1 MTLEQLYEGKNLQ
14 EYYIGKVTQVYRSC
28 SIAQIDNI
36 SVMSDRSK
44 FNKSFLPN
52 TINNF
57 VVVDSTVGVFLG
69 EVFENK
75 ASRKNI
81 FEMSSIADE
90 KPNDYHEI
98 SIDTIAIMRPDSN
111 KFELAGFKT
120 LGITDNV
127 YIATDEIYQLFLKS
141 LEFSNENEEPLPPF
155 ATFINRSQADVTLR
169 PSTLFNRHLMCIG
182 ATNSGKST
190 TALAI
195 LDKLVSSKRKALIID
210 PTGEYRNA
218 FSNDE
223 ITKLTLGVDTTISP
237 SKITMEQWEKLFEA
251 ENSSQG
257 AVLSEAITSLR
268 FMKKIGEDT
277 YYYKVG
283 ENIDEVQENLA
294 SVCNE
299 DTDFNIEL
307 LPEQI
312 QAESV
317 CEPDRDN
324 NYSFKYCY
332 DSLKA
337 NSNASFIQKIQYQMT
352 NTKFLSFF
360 SNDPGMY
367 NLLDVIEEFVHLPE
381 ASLYIDTSSLGA
393 AEGIGGMVIDLVSN
407 FVISRENICP
417 FVFFIDEVHR
427 YAKSR
432 YSDKEFHGGL
442 TLLARE
448 GRKKGI
454 FLYLTTQNPKDVSAV
469 LFGQIGTMLIHRL
482 MLNDEIRVVES
493 HLDDYAIKHVRKL
506 NQGEVILTSVN
517 LLHNMFIHV
526 KKSDRTQYNETP
538 LL

>member
-1 MTLEQLYEGKNLQ
+1 MTLEQLYEGVNLQ
-14 EYYIGKVTQVYRSC
+14 DYYVGVVTQVYRSC
-28 SIAQIDNI
+28 SIAQIDNL

-44 FNKSFLPN
+44 FSGSFLPN

-81 FEMSSIADE
+81 FEMSSIAEE

-98 SIDTIAIMRPDSN
+98 SIDTIAIMKPDSN

-120 LGITDNV
+120 LGITDKV
-127 YIATDEIYQLFLKS
+127 YIATNEIYKLFLSS
-141 LEFSNENEEPLPPF
+141 LEFSGENEEPLPPF
-155 ATFINRSQADVTLR
+155 ATFINRSNADVSLK

-195 LDKLVSSKRKALIID
+195 LDKVVSTGRKALIID

-218 FSNDE
+218 FSDEE

-237 SKITMEQWEKLFEA
+237 GKITMEQWEKLFEA

-268 FMKKIGEDT
+268 FMKKIGEDG

-294 SVCNE
+294 SVSND

-317 CEPDRDN
+317 CEPDRDT

-360 SNDPGMY
+360 SNDPNMY
-367 NLLDVIEEFVHLPE
+367 NLLDVIEDFIHLPN
-381 ASLYIDTSSLGA
+381 ASLYIDTSTLGA
-393 AEGIGGMVIDLVSN
+393 SEGIGGMVIDLVSN
-407 FVISRENICP
+407 FVISRDNICP

-432 YSDKEFHGGL
+432 YSEREFHGGL
-442 TLLARE
+442 TILARE

-454 FLYLTTQNPKDVSAV
+454 FLYLTTQNPKDVSPI

-482 MLNDEIRVVES
+482 MLNDEIHTVES

-526 KKSDRTQYNETP
+526 KKSDRTQYNDTP

>member
-1 MTLEQLYEGKNLQ
+1 MTLEELYQGYNLE
-14 EYYIGKVTQVYRSC
+14 EYYIGKVTQVYRSNC
-28 SIAQIDNI
+28 TAQIDNL
-36 SVMSDRSK
+36 SLMADRSK
-44 FNKSFLPN
+44 FNNSYLPN
-52 TINNF
+52 SINF
-57 VVVDSTVGVFLG
+57 YVIIDSVLGLFLG

-75 ASRKNI
+75 ASRKNV
-81 FEMSSIADE
+81 FDTAGGDAASS
-90 KPNDYHEI
+90 DYMEI
-98 SIDTIAIMRPDSN
+98 QIDTIALMAPDRD
-111 KFELAGFKT
+111 KFDLAGFKT
-120 LGITDNV
+120 LGITDKV
-127 YIATDEIYQLFLKS
+127 YLATNEIYQLFLKS
-141 LEFSNENEEPLPPF
+141 LEFGNEDEEPLPPF
-155 ATFINRSQADVTLR
+155 ATFLNRSEADVILK

-195 LDKLVSSKRKALIID
+195 LDKVVSTKRKALIID
-210 PTGEYRNA
+210 PTGEYKNA
-218 FSNDE
+218 FNDDE
-223 ITKLTLGVDTTISP
+223 ITKLTLGVDTTVSPGKIS
-237 SKITMEQWEKLFEA
+237 MEQWEKLFET

-268 FMKKIGEDT
+268 YMRKIGSDGWYAKIGEDI
-277 YYYKVG
+277 
-283 ENIDEVQENLA
+283 EEVQENIA
-294 SVCNE
+294 SVGKDDVE
-299 DTDFNIEL
+299 FNIEL

-312 QAESV
+312 QAESI

-324 NYSFKYCY
+324 NYNFKYRY
-332 DSLKA
+332 DTLKA
-337 NSNASFIQKIQYQMT
+337 NMNASLIQKIQYQMT
-352 NTKFLSFF
+352 NTRFLSFF
-360 SNDPGMY
+360 SDDPDMY

-381 ASLYIDTSSLGA
+381 ASLYIDTSALGA
-393 AEGIGGMVIDLVSN
+393 AEGIGGMVIDLVST
-407 FVISRENICP
+407 FVMSRDNIAP

-432 YSDKEFHGGL
+432 YSEKEYHGGL

-482 MLNDEIRVVES
+482 MLNDEIRTVES

-526 KKSDRTQYNETP
+526 NKSDRTQHNATP
-538 LL
+538 QL

>member
-1 MTLEQLYEGKNLQ
+1 MTLEELYAGVNIQ
-14 EYYIGKVTQVYRSC
+14 DYYFGKVTQVYRSC
-28 SIAQIDNI
+28 SIAQLDNL
-36 SVMSDRSK
+36 SLLSDRSR
-44 FNKSFLPN
+44 FTKSFLPN

-57 VVVDSTVGVFLG
+57 VVIDSTVGIFLG
-69 EVFENK
+69 EIFENK

-90 KPNDYHEI
+90 KTNDYHEI
-98 SIDTIAIMRPDSN
+98 SIDTIALMKPESD

-127 YIATDEIYQLFLKS
+127 YLATDEIYKIFLSS
-141 LEFSNENEEPLPPF
+141 LEFSHDQEEPLPPF
-155 ATFINRSQADVTLR
+155 ATFINRSQAEVSLK

-195 LDKLVSSKRKALIID
+195 LDKVVSTKRKALIID

-218 FSNDE
+218 FSDDE

-237 SKITMEQWEKLFEA
+237 GKITMEQWEKLFEA

-268 FMKKIGEDT
+268 YMKKVGEDT

-294 SVCNE
+294 SVSND

-360 SNDPGMY
+360 SNDPNMY
-367 NLLDVIEEFVHLPE
+367 NLLDVIEDFVHLPE

-407 FVISRENICP
+407 FVISRDNICP

-482 MLNDEIRVVES
+482 MLNDEIRTVES

-526 KKSDRTQYNETP
+526 SKSDRTQYNNTP

>member
-1 MTLEQLYEGKNLQ
+1 M
-14 EYYIGKVTQVYRSC
+14 
-28 SIAQIDNI
+28 
-36 SVMSDRSK
+36 
-44 FNKSFLPN
+44 
-52 TINNF
+52 
-57 VVVDSTVGVFLG
+57 
-69 EVFENK
+69 
-75 ASRKNI
+75 
-81 FEMSSIADE
+81 
-90 KPNDYHEI
+90 
-98 SIDTIAIMRPDSN
+98 
-111 KFELAGFKT
+111 
-120 LGITDNV
+120 
-127 YIATDEIYQLFLKS
+127 
-141 LEFSNENEEPLPPF
+141 
-155 ATFINRSQADVTLR
+155 
-169 PSTLFNRHLMCIG
+169 
-182 ATNSGKST
+182 
-190 TALAI
+190 
-195 LDKLVSSKRKALIID
+195 
-210 PTGEYRNA
+210 
-218 FSNDE
+218 
-223 ITKLTLGVDTTISP
+223 
-237 SKITMEQWEKLFEA
+237 
-251 ENSSQG
+251 
-257 AVLSEAITSLR
+257 LSEAITSLR
-268 FMKKIGEDT
+268 FMKKIGEDG

-294 SVCNE
+294 SVSND

-317 CEPDRDN
+317 CEPDRDT

-360 SNDPGMY
+360 SNDPNMY
-367 NLLDVIEEFVHLPE
+367 NLLDVIEDFIHLPN
-381 ASLYIDTSSLGA
+381 ANLYIDTSTLGA
-393 AEGIGGMVIDLVSN
+393 SEGIGGMVIDLVSN

-432 YSDKEFHGGL
+432 YSEREFHGGL
-442 TLLARE
+442 TILARE

-454 FLYLTTQNPKDVSAV
+454 FLYLTTQNPKDVSPI

-482 MLNDEIRVVES
+482 MLNDEIHTVES

-526 KKSDRTQYNETP
+526 KKSDRTQYNDTP